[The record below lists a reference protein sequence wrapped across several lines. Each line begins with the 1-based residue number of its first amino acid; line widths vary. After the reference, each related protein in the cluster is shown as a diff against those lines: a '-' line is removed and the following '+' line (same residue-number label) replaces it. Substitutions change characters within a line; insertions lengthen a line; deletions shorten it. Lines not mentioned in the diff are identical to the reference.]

1 MMKRLSMI
9 TLLLVMLALPA
20 QAETW
25 FPDVSGTRIH
35 RDPFCSERLFT
46 MESFFLPAIQVSP
59 HEMISTGY
67 FAPTREY
74 ALKEI
79 VTADATYAVC
89 PHCDGPA
96 VEVPESTE
104 LYYNPAGGTKLH
116 RNPDCPSVARK
127 YKPMRNI
134 NEAIGPIPQEHCN
147 FCGPRFMTS
156 PADIYGWNATPEEKA
171 LILPGVWTA
180 PSEDAIHYSAAADA
194 AYEFLLSRL
203 PKPREYYAM
212 SVAHYDQVSPDTPRA
227 TYKVIVT
234 SAFRAPVS
242 IVYVDALTGEV
253 FQHHI
258 AVETG
263 K

>member
-9 TLLLVMLALPA
+9 TLLLVVLALPA

-25 FPDVSGTRIH
+25 FPDVSGTLIH

-46 MESFFLPAIQVSP
+46 MESFVLPAIQVSP
-59 HEMISTGY
+59 VDIIPADDSTT
-67 FAPTREY
+67 ARE
-74 ALKEI
+74 I
-79 VTADATYAVC
+79 RTANASYAVC
-89 PHCDGPA
+89 PHCDGPS
-96 VEVPESTE
+96 VEVPESTG

-171 LILPGVWTA
+171 LILPGVWTV
-180 PSEDAIHYSAAADA
+180 PSEEAIHYSAAADA

-212 SVAHYDQVSPDTPRA
+212 SVAHYDQVAPDTPRA

-234 SAFRAPVS
+234 SAFRSPVG

>member
-1 MMKRLSMI
+1 MKRIIPLLAA
-9 TLLLVMLALPA
+9 LLLAALPA

-25 FPDVSGTRIH
+25 FPDAAGTLIH
-35 RDPFCSERLFT
+35 RDPFCMERTFSLD
-46 MESFFLPAIQVSP
+46 SFFLPAIQVSP
-59 HEMISTGY
+59 SEIIS
-67 FAPTREY
+67 ADNSAEREI
-74 ALKEI
+74 L
-79 VTADATYAVC
+79 TADASYAVC
-89 PHCDGPA
+89 LHCDGPA
-96 VEVPESTE
+96 VEIPESTG

-156 PADIYGWNATPEEKA
+156 PADVYGWNATPEEKA
-171 LILPGVWTA
+171 LILPGVWSV

-203 PKPREYYAM
+203 PKPREHYAM
-212 SVAHYDQVSPDTPRA
+212 SVAHYDQVSPDENRA
-227 TYKVIVT
+227 TFKVIVT
-234 SAFRAPVS
+234 TAFREPVC
-242 IVYVDALTGEV
+242 IVYVDALTGEIY
-253 FQHHI
+253 QIHW
-258 AVETG
+258 AEEYD